1 MNLRR
6 TLAPLL
12 ATGLAVASVA
22 NADLVLPAISQ
33 GAKVT
38 QTIGIT
44 DLSLIYSRPGVKN
57 RTIWGDLVPYDKPWR
72 TGANASTSFTTTDDI
87 MVSGQKLAAGT
98 YSIVTIPAKDA
109 EWTVIFSNQKDLQ
122 GTAANYDPKQ
132 DALRV
137 KAKPTAAEFQEWMRL
152 GFENLTPTSTDL
164 TLRWEKLAVAV
175 PIQVEVNEKVLAS
188 ARKEIAAAK
197 PDDWRTPYRA
207 ASWAF
212 DNNVALPEAKS
223 WLDKSLAISKAY
235 SNQNLQARWLMK
247 DGKKTEAIAVAK
259 KAVEAGKAATP
270 PADVSATEK
279 LIAEWTVAK

>member
-1 MNLRR
+1 MMNVRR
-6 TLAPLL
+6 AALSLVA
-12 ATGLAVASVA
+12 AGLVTASFA
-22 NADLVLPAISQ
+22 HADLVLPSISQ
-33 GAKVT
+33 NAKVS

-44 DLSLIYSRPGVKN
+44 ELSITYSRPGVKN

-72 TGANASTSFTTTDDI
+72 TGANASTMFTTTDDI
-87 MVSGQKLAAGT
+87 MVAGQKLAAGT
-98 YSIVTIPAKDA
+98 YAIVTIPSQNG
-109 EWTVIFSNQKDLQ
+109 EWAVAFSNQKDLQ
-122 GTAANYDPKQ
+122 ATTNYDPKQ

-137 KAKPTAAEFQEWMRL
+137 KVKATAAEPQEWMRL
-152 GFENLTPTSTDL
+152 SFENLTPNSTDL

-197 PDDWRTPYRA
+197 ADDWRTPYRA

-212 DNNVALPEAKS
+212 DNNVALPEARG
-223 WLDKSLAISKAY
+223 WLDKSLAIQKGY

-247 DGKKTEAIAVAK
+247 DGKKADAIAAAK

-279 LIAEWTVAK
+279 LIADWSAAK